1 LSHLPL
7 SLTSLK
13 LKALWLSDNQSQP
26 LLTFQTDVDPDTG
39 EKVLTCLLKLVAKA
53 TLLRRATPHP
63 GELKSMKKTVEN
75 LRTTLNAAKGLD
87 SNKNEVNNSIDRLTT
102 SV

>member
-1 LSHLPL
+1 MLTPL
-7 SLTSLK
+7 F
-13 LKALWLSDNQSQP
+13 A
-26 LLTFQTDVDPDTG
+26 FQR
-39 EKVLTCLLKLVAKA
+39 

-75 LRTTLNAAKGLD
+75 LRNDRNAAKGLD
-87 SNKNEVNNSIDRLTT
+87 SNKNEVNHALDRVTT